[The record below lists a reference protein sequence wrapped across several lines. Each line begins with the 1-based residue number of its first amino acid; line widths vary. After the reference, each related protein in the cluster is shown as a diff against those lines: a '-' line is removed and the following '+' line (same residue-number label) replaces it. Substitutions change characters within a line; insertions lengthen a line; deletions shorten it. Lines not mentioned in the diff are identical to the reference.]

1 MASGLLKGAGV
12 VEKLKGGIFSFMGRT
27 LDFIVGNDEK
37 IKPATAT
44 VGPQPI
50 DAQGPPPSASMPH
63 HAAAPITQPLVQQQ
77 QQPATAAVPTRL
89 MPERAASAPGP
100 QQLAP
105 QRMADVDLASP
116 SRGPDSAQA
125 ESASAPQSASATP
138 SAGGGSVVKVRPNA
152 MCAPLSTARDTH
164 VHVSAQSAVSTLS
177 SWFGKTPV
185 KEAR

>member
-63 HAAAPITQPLVQQQ
+63 HAAAPTTQPPVQ
-77 QQPATAAVPTRL
+77 QQPATAAAPTRL

-138 SAGGGSVVKVRPNA
+138 SAGGGSVVKVRPSA
-152 MCAPLSTARDTH
+152 MCAPLQRRATLMSTSLHSR
-164 VHVSAQSAVSTLS
+164 L
-177 SWFGKTPV
+177 
-185 KEAR
+185 